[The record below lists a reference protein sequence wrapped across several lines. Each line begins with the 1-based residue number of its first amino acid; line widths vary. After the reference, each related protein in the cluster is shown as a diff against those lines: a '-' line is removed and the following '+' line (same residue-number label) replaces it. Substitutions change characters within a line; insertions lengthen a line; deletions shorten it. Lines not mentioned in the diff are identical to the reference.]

1 MKMKAPHRFQ
11 NCSVPARHPNVS
23 AACVRFG
30 LLLVTAIL
38 VDVVAAQ
45 AAENDHRDSLIG
57 YKLLAQSLSDESS
70 IGWLK
75 FMREITLHGPAKEV
89 ADLMGRIS
97 KVSKQRGAQLG
108 KLRKLRPDVTGNPP
122 PSPFGDAIQA
132 SAKGLGTYEMIFSD
146 GTFDTRF
153 MLLQA
158 QAMRMVAVIADQTAK
173 VDSNEE
179 RKTWLGEVSREY
191 EALREEIVEVME
203 GCQAGGAASS
213 PGS

>member
-1 MKMKAPHRFQ
+1 
-11 NCSVPARHPNVS
+11 
-23 AACVRFG
+23 
-30 LLLVTAIL
+30 
-38 VDVVAAQ
+38 
-45 AAENDHRDSLIG
+45 
-57 YKLLAQSLSDESS
+57 
-70 IGWLK
+70 
-75 FMREITLHGPAKEV
+75 
-89 ADLMGRIS
+89 
-97 KVSKQRGAQLG
+97 
-108 KLRKLRPDVTGNPP
+108 
-122 PSPFGDAIQA
+122 
-132 SAKGLGTYEMIFSD
+132 MIFSD